1 MEDSKLEEIWSSSE
15 RNSWSSSTQY
25 KTDQLLEKAARED
38 SCFWYNMETEH
49 FHAFSVRYALPF
61 RPESLLF
68 RLCYWPLN
76 WYINNREE
84 YRLADAVVPMRIT
97 HLQQLESKIDDPV
110 SMLKSITQN
119 INLVKNIPEK
129 HNCWEKETD
138 NVEKNVLYH
147 LYGFLCKVVWK
158 RLFAIINLL
167 RKWSFNFL
175 FFFFLNCRKFCNFV
189 SDISCGIF
197 SLQFLSETLKQP
209 APRQAGC
216 VQYHWFHW

>member
-25 KTDQLLEKAARED
+25 KTVQLLEKAARED

-84 YRLADAVVPMRIT
+84 YRIGRCWVPMWIT

-175 FFFFLNCRKFCNFV
+175 FFSFKL
-189 SDISCGIF
+189 
-197 SLQFLSETLKQP
+197 
-209 APRQAGC
+209 
-216 VQYHWFHW
+216 